1 MRPCDF
7 STVLCT
13 SALTSLK
20 LLGIELG
27 KDVAKLIMAGR
38 AVLEGPE
45 AAQKTQLFLAEFLD
59 FHPAVGAGKN
69 G

>member
-1 MRPCDF
+1 M
-7 STVLCT
+7 
-13 SALTSLK
+13 TSLK
-20 LLGIELG
+20 LVGIQLG

-45 AAQKTQLFLAEFLD
+45 AAQKTEFFLAEFLD